1 MDIVGIAERVDARV
15 AQSFVRAAFNVLTAM
30 TVEVERGK
38 PARPPGERD
47 YNAAGLSREGPAGG
61 WISDGELRAA
71 TQRISEA
78 IAAEKW
84 SEGFVFAIQ
93 AMAMLRP

>member
-1 MDIVGIAERVDARV
+1 MDIAAIAERVDARV

-30 TVEVERGK
+30 TAEVTRAK
-38 PARPPGERD
+38 PARPPGQRD

-61 WISDGELRAA
+61 WISDSELRAA

-78 IAAEKW
+78 ITTEKW
-84 SEGFVFAIQ
+84 GEGFMFALQ
-93 AMAMLRP
+93 AIAMLRP